1 MYLDT
6 STGFVEYVDGAA
18 GGMSGLLLQG
28 GDDLEEEKEKHDEG
42 RLIWP
47 CGRPDGRRREAM
59 AVKMECWPRHYLDRQ
74 PGIELFD
81 ALGSTYCLSL

>member
-18 GGMSGLLLQG
+18 GWMCGLLLQG
-28 GDDLEEEKEKHDEG
+28 GEDLEEENEKHDEG

-47 CGRPDGRRREAM
+47 C
-59 AVKMECWPRHYLDRQ
+59 
-74 PGIELFD
+74 
-81 ALGSTYCLSL
+81 

>member
-18 GGMSGLLLQG
+18 GWMCGLLLQG
-28 GDDLEEEKEKHDEG
+28 GEDLEEENEKHDEG

-47 CGRPDGRRREAM
+47 CGRHDGRRREAI
-59 AVKMECWPRHYLDRQ
+59 AVKMECWPRHYLD
-74 PGIELFD
+74 
-81 ALGSTYCLSL
+81 